1 MTDVR
6 AARDRLA
13 HAFPDSLDAVDAILE
28 ATRSMTDAPDSASE
42 RFLNGAYNLM
52 RASDGIYAGCG
63 DGQYHPNKLADM
75 LLQWCR
81 EKLAGGSLGEAVDSR
96 FVLPGTASWGY
107 FKRWCNLEHEISY
120 RRLET
125 AFGKSPYRECFESGE
140 AVDSGA
146 GEPRATRLDG
156 LYAYNNGIRPPVWPG
171 EKPPTVSEIM
181 ERRKKPRCRTEEKKV
196 TPFLFRDGT
205 PIPVW
210 PGEKPKTVP
219 EIMAQRSKR
228 HAQKAG

>member
-1 MTDVR
+1 MTGVR

-52 RASDGIYAGCG
+52 RASDGVYAGCG

-81 EKLAGGSLGEAVDSR
+81 EQLAGGSLGEAVDSR
-96 FVLPGTASWGY
+96 FVLPGTNSWDY
-107 FKRWCNLEHEISY
+107 FKRWYNVEHEVSY

-125 AFGKSPYRECFESGE
+125 AFGKSPYRECLESGE
-140 AVDSGA
+140 AVDSGEE
-146 GEPRATRLDG
+146 GPPATRMDG
-156 LYAYNNGIRPPVWPG
+156 LYAYNNGIKPPVWPG
-171 EKPPTVSEIM
+171 EKPLTVPEIL
-181 ERRKKPRCRTEEKKV
+181 ERRKKPLPDREERV
-196 TPFLFRDGT
+196 VIPHLFRDGT

-210 PGEKPKTVP
+210 PGEKPRTVP
-219 EIMAQRSKR
+219 EILAQRSM
-228 HAQKAG
+228 HVQKTG